1 MFKEVTIMGKMMYQI
16 RIKENDVNY
25 YILGRISGILDWCA
39 YTGDKVKSTDVL
51 HDNGEWV
58 FNCEMY
64 YETYLKIRNYIT
76 ACYPNI
82 KFEYFEFIG
91 NQRIEA

>member
-1 MFKEVTIMGKMMYQI
+1 MDKMMYQI
-16 RIKENDVNY
+16 RIKENDVND
-25 YILGRISGILDWCA
+25 YILGRISGILDWCE
-39 YTGDKVKSTDVL
+39 YTGDNVKSADVL
-51 HDNGEWV
+51 HVKGEWI

-91 NQRIEA
+91 NQRVEA

>member
-1 MFKEVTIMGKMMYQI
+1 MDKMTYQI
-16 RIKENDVNY
+16 IIKENDAND

-51 HDNGEWV
+51 RSNGEWI
-58 FNCEMY
+58 FNFKMY
-64 YETYLKIRNYIT
+64 YETYIKIRNYIT

-82 KFEYFEFIG
+82 KFEYFEIIG
-91 NQRIEA
+91 NRMVEA

>member
-1 MFKEVTIMGKMMYQI
+1 MDKIMYQI
-16 RIKENDVNY
+16 RIKESDVND

-51 HDNGEWV
+51 CINGEWI
-58 FNCEMY
+58 FNCKMY
-64 YETYLKIRNYIT
+64 YETYLEIRNYIT

-82 KFEYFEFIG
+82 KFEYFKIMD
-91 NQRIEA
+91 NQMVEA

>member
-1 MFKEVTIMGKMMYQI
+1 MGKLMYQI
-16 RIKENDVNY
+16 IIKENYVND

-39 YTGDKVKSTDVL
+39 YTGDNVKSTDVL
-51 HDNGEWV
+51 HVNGEWI
-58 FNCEMY
+58 FNCKMY

-82 KFEYFEFIG
+82 KFEYFKIMD
-91 NQRIEA
+91 NQMVEA

>member
-1 MFKEVTIMGKMMYQI
+1 MDKMTYQI
-16 RIKENDVNY
+16 IIKENDAND

-51 HDNGEWV
+51 CINGEWIL
-58 FNCEMY
+58 NCEMY
-64 YETYLKIRNYIT
+64 YETYIKIRNYIT

-82 KFEYFEFIG
+82 KFEYFEIIG
-91 NQRIEA
+91 NQMVEA